1 MSDRG
6 NNRSYSLTNLED
18 AVEDAITSDCTPE
31 EIYDTIRTT
40 LRRNLTYHRICVRT
54 ANEVLRL
61 VHGTEHKDKVINLH
75 EKELDQSLRDN
86 YLPTDSSQWP
96 DYTELPDDDWRRI
109 EDPHWSGTGY
119 GTTLDKGK
127 EMSYQEMIDAGYEM
141 TGEGI
146 WWPKDKEKEKEKEDL
161 FASMDGVTEETPDYN
176 NPYVCAKID
185 ELAGD
190 NRN

>member
-1 MSDRG
+1 MSDRDS
-6 NNRSYSLTNLED
+6 NRSYSLTNLED
-18 AVEDAITSDCTPE
+18 AIEDALTSDCTPE

-75 EKELDQSLRDN
+75 EKELDESLDDV
-86 YLPTDSSQWP
+86 T
-96 DYTELPDDDWRRI
+96 YTEK
-109 EDPHWSGTGY
+109 SYT
-119 GTTLDKGK
+119 
-127 EMSYQEMIDAGYEM
+127 YQEMIDAGYEM
-141 TGEGI
+141 TGDGI
-146 WWPKDKEKEKEKEDL
+146 WWPKEGEPLPE
-161 FASMDGVTEETPDYN
+161 VTPDYD

>member
-1 MSDRG
+1 MRDPDQ
-6 NNRSYSLTNLED
+6 SYSLTNLED
-18 AVEDAITSDCTPE
+18 AIEDAVSSDCTPE
-31 EIYDTIRTT
+31 QIYEAIRTS
-40 LRRNLTYHRICVRT
+40 LRRTLTYHRVCVRS

-75 EKELDQSLRDN
+75 EKELDESLDDV
-86 YLPTDSSQWP
+86 T
-96 DYTELPDDDWRRI
+96 YTEKAM
-109 EDPHWSGTGY
+109 T
-119 GTTLDKGK
+119 
-127 EMSYQEMIDAGYEM
+127 YQEMIDAGYEM

-146 WWPKDKEKEKEKEDL
+146 WWPKDDN
-161 FASMDGVTEETPDYN
+161 VTEETPDYN

>member
-1 MSDRG
+1 MSDKES
-6 NNRSYSLTNLED
+6 NRSYSLANLED
-18 AVEDAITSDCTPE
+18 AIEDAITSDCSPE

-75 EKELDQSLRDN
+75 EKELDESLDDV
-86 YLPTDSSQWP
+86 T
-96 DYTELPDDDWRRI
+96 YTEK
-109 EDPHWSGTGY
+109 SYT
-119 GTTLDKGK
+119 
-127 EMSYQEMIDAGYEM
+127 YQEMIDAGYEM
-141 TGEGI
+141 TGDGI
-146 WWPKDKEKEKEKEDL
+146 WWPKEGEPLPE
-161 FASMDGVTEETPDYN
+161 VTPDYN

>member
-1 MSDRG
+1 MSDKDS
-6 NNRSYSLTNLED
+6 NRSYSLANLED
-18 AVEDAITSDCTPE
+18 AIEDAITSDCSPE

-75 EKELDQSLRDN
+75 EKELDT
-86 YLPTDSSQWP
+86 YLGDTLDDPNRWP
-96 DYTELPDDDWRRI
+96 DYTELPDRVG
-109 EDPHWSGTGY
+109 DPTY
-119 GTTLDKGK
+119 TEK
-127 EMSYQEMIDAGYEM
+127 EMTYQEMIDAGYEM
-141 TGEGI
+141 TGDGI
-146 WWPKDKEKEKEKEDL
+146 WWPKDKE
-161 FASMDGVTEETPDYN
+161 EETPDYD

>member
-1 MSDRG
+1 MSDKES
-6 NNRSYSLTNLED
+6 NRSYSLANLED
-18 AVEDAITSDCTPE
+18 AIEDAITSDCSPE

-40 LRRNLTYHRICVRT
+40 LRRNLTYHRVCVRT

-75 EKELDQSLRDN
+75 EKELDESLDDV
-86 YLPTDSSQWP
+86 T
-96 DYTELPDDDWRRI
+96 YTEK
-109 EDPHWSGTGY
+109 SYT
-119 GTTLDKGK
+119 
-127 EMSYQEMIDAGYEM
+127 YQEMIDAGYEM
-141 TGEGI
+141 TGDGI
-146 WWPKDKEKEKEKEDL
+146 WWPKEGEPLPE
-161 FASMDGVTEETPDYN
+161 VTPDYD

>member
-1 MSDRG
+1 MSDKES
-6 NNRSYSLTNLED
+6 NRSYSLANLED
-18 AVEDAITSDCTPE
+18 AIEDAITSDCSPE

-75 EKELDQSLRDN
+75 EKELDESLD
-86 YLPTDSSQWP
+86 DVI
-96 DYTELPDDDWRRI
+96 YTE
-109 EDPHWSGTGY
+109 
-119 GTTLDKGK
+119 K
-127 EMSYQEMIDAGYEM
+127 EMTYQEMIDAGYEK
-141 TGEGI
+141 TGDGI
-146 WWPKDKEKEKEKEDL
+146 WWPKDKE
-161 FASMDGVTEETPDYN
+161 EETPDYD

>member
-18 AVEDAITSDCTPE
+18 AIEDALTSDCTPE

-75 EKELDQSLRDN
+75 EKELDDLYAGDCLDDPNR
-86 YLPTDSSQWP
+86 WP
-96 DYTELPDDDWRRI
+96 DYTELPDDKEISYEEWRRI
-109 EDPHWSGTGY
+109 EDPTY
-119 GTTLDKGK
+119 TEK
-127 EMSYQEMIDAGYEM
+127 EMTYQEMIDAGYEM
-141 TGEGI
+141 TADGI
-146 WWPKDKEKEKEKEDL
+146 WWPKDKE
-161 FASMDGVTEETPDYN
+161 EETPDYN

>member
-1 MSDRG
+1 MTRMSDRDS
-6 NNRSYSLTNLED
+6 NRSYSLTNLED
-18 AVEDAITSDCTPE
+18 AIEDVLTSDCTPE

-61 VHGTEHKDKVINLH
+61 VHGTEHKDKVISLH
-75 EKELDQSLRDN
+75 EKELDESL
-86 YLPTDSSQWP
+86 TD
-96 DYTELPDDDWRRI
+96 
-109 EDPHWSGTGY
+109 
-119 GTTLDKGK
+119 DKRTNTYREGK
-127 EMSYQEMIDAGYEM
+127 EMTYQEMIDAGYEM

-146 WWPKDKEKEKEKEDL
+146 WWPKEP
-161 FASMDGVTEETPDYN
+161 TEGEPLPEVDYN

>member
-6 NNRSYSLTNLED
+6 SNRSYSLTNLED

-40 LRRNLTYHRICVRT
+40 LRRNLTYHRVCVRT

-75 EKELDQSLRDN
+75 EKELDESLDDV
-86 YLPTDSSQWP
+86 T
-96 DYTELPDDDWRRI
+96 YTEKAM
-109 EDPHWSGTGY
+109 T
-119 GTTLDKGK
+119 
-127 EMSYQEMIDAGYEM
+127 YQEMIDAGYEM

-146 WWPKDKEKEKEKEDL
+146 WWPKDDN
-161 FASMDGVTEETPDYN
+161 VTEETPDYN

>member
-1 MSDRG
+1 MSDRD
-6 NNRSYSLTNLED
+6 NNRSYSLSNLED
-18 AVEDAITSDCTPE
+18 AIEDALTSDCTPE

-61 VHGTEHKDKVINLH
+61 VHGTEHKDKVISLH
-75 EKELDQSLRDN
+75 ERELDESLTNSD
-86 YLPTDSSQWP
+86 LWP
-96 DYTELPDDDWRRI
+96 DYTELP
-109 EDPHWSGTGY
+109 EE
-119 GTTLDKGK
+119 KQ
-127 EMSYQEMIDAGYEM
+127 MSFQEMEDAGYEM

-146 WWPKDKEKEKEKEDL
+146 WWPKEGEPLPE
-161 FASMDGVTEETPDYN
+161 VTPDYD

>member
-1 MSDRG
+1 MIRMSDRDS
-6 NNRSYSLTNLED
+6 NRSYSLTNLED

-61 VHGTEHKDKVINLH
+61 VHGTEHKDKVISLH
-75 EKELDQSLRDN
+75 ERELDESLTNSD
-86 YLPTDSSQWP
+86 LWP
-96 DYTELPDDDWRRI
+96 DYTELP
-109 EDPHWSGTGY
+109 E
-119 GTTLDKGK
+119 KEK
-127 EMSYQEMIDAGYEM
+127 EMSYQDMIDAGYEM

-146 WWPKDKEKEKEKEDL
+146 WWPKDKEVK
-161 FASMDGVTEETPDYN
+161 EETPDYD

>member
-1 MSDRG
+1 MSDRDS
-6 NNRSYSLTNLED
+6 NRSYSLTNLED
-18 AVEDAITSDCTPE
+18 AIEDVLTSDCTPE

-75 EKELDQSLRDN
+75 EKELDNIYDGDCLDDPNR
-86 YLPTDSSQWP
+86 WP
-96 DYTELPDDDWRRI
+96 DYTELP
-109 EDPHWSGTGY
+109 E
-119 GTTLDKGK
+119 KGK
-127 EMSYQEMIDAGYEM
+127 EMSYQDMIDAGYEM

-146 WWPKDKEKEKEKEDL
+146 WWPKDKEED
-161 FASMDGVTEETPDYN
+161 VKEETPDYN

>member
-61 VHGTEHKDKVINLH
+61 VHGTEHKDKVISLH
-75 EKELDQSLRDN
+75 ERELDESL
-86 YLPTDSSQWP
+86 TDSSQWP

-109 EDPHWSGTGY
+109 EDPNYTEKAM
-119 GTTLDKGK
+119 T
-127 EMSYQEMIDAGYEM
+127 YQEMIDAGYEM
-141 TGEGI
+141 SGEGI
-146 WWPKDKEKEKEKEDL
+146 WWPKDKEDVK
-161 FASMDGVTEETPDYN
+161 EETPDYN

>member
-1 MSDRG
+1 MSDKDS
-6 NNRSYSLTNLED
+6 NRSYSLANLED
-18 AVEDAITSDCTPE
+18 AIEDAITSDCSPE
-31 EIYDTIRTT
+31 DIYDTIRTT

-61 VHGTEHKDKVINLH
+61 VHGTEHKDKVISLH
-75 EKELDQSLRDN
+75 EQELDETLEEKPMN
-86 YLPTDSSQWP
+86 YQD
-96 DYTELPDDDWRRI
+96 
-109 EDPHWSGTGY
+109 
-119 GTTLDKGK
+119 
-127 EMSYQEMIDAGYEM
+127 MIDAGYEM

-146 WWPKDKEKEKEKEDL
+146 WWPKDDN
-161 FASMDGVTEETPDYN
+161 VTEETPDYN

>member
-1 MSDRG
+1 MTRMSDRDS
-6 NNRSYSLTNLED
+6 NRSYSLTNLED
-18 AVEDAITSDCTPE
+18 AIEDVLTSDCTPE

-75 EKELDQSLRDN
+75 EKELDNIYDGDCLDDPNR
-86 YLPTDSSQWP
+86 WP
-96 DYTELPDDDWRRI
+96 DYTELP
-109 EDPHWSGTGY
+109 E
-119 GTTLDKGK
+119 KGK
-127 EMSYQEMIDAGYEM
+127 EMSYQDMIDAGYEM

-146 WWPKDKEKEKEKEDL
+146 WWPKDKEED
-161 FASMDGVTEETPDYN
+161 VKEETPDYN

>member
-1 MSDRG
+1 MSDRDS
-6 NNRSYSLTNLED
+6 NRSYSLTNLED

-61 VHGTEHKDKVINLH
+61 VHGTEHKDKVISLH
-75 EKELDQSLRDN
+75 EQELDETLEEKPMN
-86 YLPTDSSQWP
+86 YQD
-96 DYTELPDDDWRRI
+96 
-109 EDPHWSGTGY
+109 
-119 GTTLDKGK
+119 
-127 EMSYQEMIDAGYEM
+127 MIDAGYEM

-146 WWPKDKEKEKEKEDL
+146 WWPKEGEPLPE
-161 FASMDGVTEETPDYN
+161 VTPDYD